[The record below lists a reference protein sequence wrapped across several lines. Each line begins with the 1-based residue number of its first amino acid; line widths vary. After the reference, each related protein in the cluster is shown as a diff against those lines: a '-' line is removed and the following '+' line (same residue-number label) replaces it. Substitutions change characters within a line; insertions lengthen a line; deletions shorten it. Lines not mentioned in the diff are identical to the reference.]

1 MENVYK
7 WFVYNSMK
15 ANPKKFQFVILEN
28 KGAHTL
34 QISDI
39 TIKSA
44 PSVTL
49 LGIANDSKLNLKE
62 YINNVVT
69 KAYYKRYAL
78 RRL

>member
-15 ANPKKFQFVILEN
+15 ANADKFQFFILGN
-28 KGAHTL
+28 QGSHTL
-34 QISDI
+34 QVSDI

-62 YINNVVT
+62 YINNIVT
-69 KAYYKRYAL
+69 KAYYK
-78 RRL
+78 